1 MSTTISQFIFRFTRN
16 EHADKNGDKS
26 KMHTFIGA
34 HTFIRFMH
42 TFWHF
47 FSTKAKQCENDII
60 RLRRVLGTLTKT
72 REGAVK
78 MKNYIK
84 ELRLRCR
91 QAEKDSEEMLK
102 DLIDKTTVVEKLK
115 ARFGKGS
122 QLAALMQMQEDGE
135 VAQSTNVTED
145 KLIRAG
151 SFALSTQFLILIIF
165 FLQ

>member
-1 MSTTISQFIFRFTRN
+1 LFCFLQRN

-26 KMHTFIGA
+26 KLHTFVGA

-47 FSTKAKQCENDII
+47 FSTKAKQCEDDII
-60 RLRRVLGTLTKT
+60 RLRRVLSTLTKT
-72 REGAVK
+72 REGAIK
-78 MKNYIK
+78 MKGYIK
-84 ELRLRCR
+84 KLRQKCR

-122 QLAALMQMQEDGE
+122 QLAALMQMHEDGE
-135 VAQSTNVTED
+135 VAQNNNLAED
-145 KLIRAG
+145 KLISHG
-151 SFALSTQFLILIIF
+151 
-165 FLQ
+165 